1 MYQEEL
7 ENQTSIT
14 GGELSQT
21 PEHSILQVHNWPGSD
36 YPLACRFLKEGD
48 QQILYP
54 VMKRSAKTLMGFIG
68 WAKYAPSWDFKT
80 VTQFVNNHLNDEWPR
95 FHLVFSIG
103 KQVVG
108 FGSIAPMPN
117 PREVQVAL
125 WVALGWEKRGIG
137 SWITTVLEWYAFHV
151 FGYDSVYYQHDSANR
166 SSAKL
171 PQKLGFTFSNVFEEV
186 KTAKGESGLWY
197 SWKKGRP
204 QGLKPGFIDTGD
216 WGNWGESRFPW
227 VSLS

>member
-1 MYQEEL
+1 MHEEML
-7 ENQTSIT
+7 ENQTSIS
-14 GGELSQT
+14 GDEPYQA
-21 PEHSILQVHNWPGSD
+21 PEHAISQVHNWPGYD
-36 YPLACRFLKEGD
+36 YPLACRVLKEGD

-54 VMKRSAKTLMGFIG
+54 VMKRSAKKLKGFIG

-108 FGSIAPMPN
+108 FGSIAPMDN

-137 SWITTVLEWYAFHV
+137 SWITTVLEWYAFEV
-151 FGYDSVYYQHDSANR
+151 FGYDNLYYQHDSANR
-166 SSAKL
+166 ASGKL
-171 PQKLGFTFSNVFEEV
+171 PQKLGFAFSHTFED
-186 KTAKGESGLWY
+186 AKKAEDESGLWY
-197 SWKKGRP
+197 SWRKKRP
-204 QGLKPGFIDTGD
+204 DGLPPGVLDSGD
-216 WGNWGESRFPW
+216 WGNWQSIRFPW
-227 VSLS
+227 VSLI